1 MNQLYDTSIII
12 PLDTPFKLNIIKE
25 AKDMRMSV
33 AALVRMKMSYCN
45 KKYQK
50 NDNMLEGGREK
61 IEKTIRLNAEEGGE
75 R

>member
-1 MNQLYDTSIII
+1 MNQQYDTSIIV

-33 AALVRMKMSYCN
+33 AALIRMKMSYCN

-50 NDNMLEGGREK
+50 NDNVQGGK
-61 IEKTIRLNAEEGGE
+61 
-75 R
+75 